1 MAQDATETEEI
12 PEEDM
17 ADTDRQIG
25 GKKGRRTREEHRVS
39 GDKVISKIKELIH
52 QGNVRRIIIKNEEGR
67 SLIEVP
73 LSVGVVGAVLAPMWA
88 AIGAV
93 AALVAS
99 CSIEVEREPDSED
112 GEDSEDSGDADDTD
126 DAEA

>member
-1 MAQDATETEEI
+1 MDNETTG
-12 PEEDM
+12 
-17 ADTDRQIG
+17 TDHQIEG
-25 GKKGRRTREEHRVS
+25 EAEGNTREEHRVP
-39 GDKVISKIKELIH
+39 GDKVIGKIKELIH

-99 CSIEVEREPDSED
+99 CSIEVERGPDSD
-112 GEDSEDSGDADDTD
+112 GDEE
-126 DAEA
+126 AEE